1 MSSYTD
7 TELEALL
14 RDLESDLVER
24 KESFKGDAPTK
35 AREAICA
42 FANDLPDHRRPGV
55 VFVGARDDGSP
66 SGLPVTDELL
76 RQLGDIKT
84 DGNIV
89 PPPSLNVEKRR
100 LAGAEMAVITVQP
113 SDTPPVRCRGR
124 VWVRPGPRR
133 SIATAQDERILNEK
147 RRSHDRPFDVQPV
160 RDASLGDLDLTRF
173 ESEYLPSAVAP
184 DILEANDRT
193 REQRL
198 AAAKMVTSADDPVPT
213 VLGLLVLGKTT
224 RSFLEGAYVQ
234 FLRVE
239 GTDLSGSV
247 VDELAVGGTV
257 ADVIRR
263 LEDKLTAHNRTRVD
277 FTSGAVEQRA
287 EQYPTVALQQICRNA
302 ILHRTYESTN
312 SPVRVTWFDDRIEVV
327 SPGGPFGVVT
337 AENFGTPGIADYRNP
352 NLAEAMRVLGYA
364 QRFGSG
370 IVLAQRAMAVNGS
383 PPVEFQVD
391 PGFVMAILRS
401 AR

>member
-7 TELEALL
+7 AELESLL
-14 RDLESDLVER
+14 RDLESDWAER
-24 KESFKGDAPTK
+24 KESFKGNAPSE
-35 AREAICA
+35 AREAVCA

-55 VFVGARDDGSP
+55 VFIGAKDNGEP
-66 SGLPVTDELL
+66 SGLAITDELL
-76 RQLGDIKT
+76 RNLAAIKT
-84 DGNIV
+84 DGNIL
-89 PPPSLNVEKRR
+89 PPPSLTVEKRV
-100 LAGAEMAVITVQP
+100 LAGTPMAVITVQP
-113 SDTPPVRCRGR
+113 ADAPPVRFKGR
-124 VWVRPGPRR
+124 IWIRIGPRR
-133 SIATAQDERILNEK
+133 GTATAQDERILNER

-160 RDASLGDLDLTRF
+160 HGASLGDLDLARF

-198 AAAKMVTSADDPVPT
+198 AAAKMVASADDPVPT
-213 VLGLLVLGKTT
+213 VLGVLVVGKTT
-224 RSFLEGAYVQ
+224 RTFLEGAYVQ
-234 FLRVE
+234 FLRIE
-239 GTDLSGSV
+239 GADLSGAV
-247 VDELAVGGTV
+247 VDELAVDGTV

-263 LEDKLTAHNRTRVD
+263 LEEKIDAHNRTRVD
-277 FTSGAVEQRA
+277 FTTAAVEQRT

-352 NLAEAMRVLGYA
+352 NLAEAMKVLGYA

-370 IVLAQRAMAVNGS
+370 IVLAQRAMSANGN

-391 PGFVMAILRS
+391 PGYVMAVLRS